1 MDHLVSGLLLCE
13 NIAHGINL
21 RKSLPLQYLFY
32 LGQIGLCMSPLSN
45 NSLFLDYHKNPFPVF
60 FARGLSL
67 SLSTDDPLQVRPTG
81 AYYKRACPFAQ
92 SSSSWKA
99 SHGCCYSQRREGKS
113 DCSTEKE
120 AEWSSKPCHSFCP
133 GPMAQSCR
141 PSRACTLLDG
151 QYADA

>member
-1 MDHLVSGLLLCE
+1 MTFAGEAGDVDHLVSGLLLCE

-67 SLSTDDPLQVRPTG
+67 SLSTDDPLQVED
-81 AYYKRACPFAQ
+81 
-92 SSSSWKA
+92 S
-99 SHGCCYSQRREGKS
+99 
-113 DCSTEKE
+113 
-120 AEWSSKPCHSFCP
+120 
-133 GPMAQSCR
+133 
-141 PSRACTLLDG
+141 
-151 QYADA
+151 

>member
-21 RKSLPLQYLFY
+21 RKSLPLQYLYY

-67 SLSTDDPLQVRPTG
+67 SLSTDDPLQVGPLARTPIISAPKQDCGTSLH
-81 AYYKRACPFAQ
+81 AVEPR
-92 SSSSWKA
+92 
-99 SHGCCYSQRREGKS
+99 RREGAALS
-113 DCSTEKE
+113 
-120 AEWSSKPCHSFCP
+120 PV
-133 GPMAQSCR
+133 
-141 PSRACTLLDG
+141 
-151 QYADA
+151 